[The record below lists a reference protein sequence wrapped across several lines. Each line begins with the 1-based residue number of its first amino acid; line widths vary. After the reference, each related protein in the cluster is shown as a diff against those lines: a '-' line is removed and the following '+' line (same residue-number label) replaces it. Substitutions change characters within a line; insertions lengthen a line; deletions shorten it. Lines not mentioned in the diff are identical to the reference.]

1 MPLGGWWVADAW
13 AQGPVYLFAWVVWVI
28 GSIVL
33 HELAHGWAAIRCG
46 DRTPIELGHMTA
58 NPLVH
63 MGQMSLIVFGIVG
76 IAWGAMPV
84 SPSRF
89 RREHDDALVAFAG
102 PAMNLSLAFV
112 AAVLLTLWM
121 KIAVANSWTGPFA
134 NNILQFLHVGIFL
147 NIALA
152 IFNLMPVPPL
162 DGSRILASFSPPYAR
177 FIYTEQGRTAGLI
190 AFIAMFWFGGR
201 YLWSMAMS
209 IEDALLKLLG

>member
-1 MPLGGWWVADAW
+1 MGGWWVAEEW
-13 AQGPVYLFAWVVWVI
+13 AKGPVYLFAWVVWVI

-46 DRTPIELGHMTA
+46 DRTPIELGHMTP

-84 SPSRF
+84 TPSRF

-102 PAMNLSLAFV
+102 PAMNLSLAFA
-112 AAVLLTLWM
+112 AAVLFTLWM

-134 NNILQFLHVGIFL
+134 QNILIFLGSGIFL

-152 IFNLMPVPPL
+152 IFNLMPIPPL
-162 DGSRILASFSPPYAR
+162 DGARILASYSPPYAR
-177 FIYTEQGRTAGLI
+177 FISTEQGRTAGLI
-190 AFIAMFWFGGR
+190 AFAVLFIFGSR
-201 YLWSMAMS
+201 YLWVAALSL
-209 IEDALLKLLG
+209 EDALLKLLG

>member
-1 MPLGGWWVADAW
+1 MSGWWVADAW
-13 AQGPVYLFAWVVWVI
+13 EEGPVYLFAWVVWVI

-102 PAMNLSLAFV
+102 PAMNLSLAFA

-121 KIAVANSWTGPFA
+121 KTAAANSWTGPFVY
-134 NNILQFLHVGIFL
+134 NILIFLETGIFL

-152 IFNLMPVPPL
+152 IFNLMPVAPL
-162 DGSRILASFSPPYAR
+162 DGSRIVGSFSPPYAR
-177 FIYTEQGRTAGLI
+177 FIETEQGRTASLI

-201 YLWSMAMS
+201 YLWPAARS
-209 IEDALLKLLG
+209 IEEALLRLLG